1 MIYIPFWLKCL
12 ALFAFRLHFLVF
24 VKIKMNWRFLVA
36 ATILFAW
43 GIDLPEARGGRKKGK
58 APKAG
63 KFQRA
68 VVAVS
73 SGALKGWV
81 QAAPVS
87 FCWGGTWVPN
97 LSGRAAFAI
106 FALRAAA
113 CGLGVFCI

>member
-1 MIYIPFWLKCL
+1 MLVHLWVWRWL
-12 ALFAFRLHFLVF
+12 R
-24 VKIKMNWRFLVA
+24 KIKMNWRFLVA
-36 ATILFAW
+36 ATLLFAW

-81 QAAPVS
+81 QAAPR
-87 FCWGGTWVPN
+87 FLLLGWDLGT
-97 LSGRAAFAI
+97 
-106 FALRAAA
+106 
-113 CGLGVFCI
+113 

>member
-81 QAAPVS
+81 QAAPRLLLLG
-87 FCWGGTWVPN
+87 WDLGT
-97 LSGRAAFAI
+97 
-106 FALRAAA
+106 
-113 CGLGVFCI
+113 